1 MLREARNKVDIVG
14 ILSEVDL
21 DYGSINKNGSP
32 MTTIKG
38 TIKVRVNQTLPSGE
52 KQELEIPVNMFATEF
67 TNKGTKHPGFE
78 SIERVKNEFKSIAA
92 VGIENADYVR
102 ISNGRLEMNEY
113 YGQNGNLISYPR
125 ITTNFVDKVSPDRF
139 PARAEFVC
147 EFQVGSMGYKTDAD
161 GVEDTSCYQVV
172 GIVPKYGGKVWVMP
186 FLATYPNVIAGV
198 QDTFSV
204 GDSVVVTGR
213 LNFTTQTSERVIEQA
228 FGEPQVKVFTTSVSD
243 LVIKGGD
250 PLGDELA
257 FDNAEIAEALKTRQ
271 ADLAALKDRQKNR
284 TKEAPIKPVSYTD
297 LGF

>member
-1 MLREARNKVDIVG
+1 MLREARNKVEING

-21 DYGSINKNGSP
+21 DYGSMIKNGSP

-38 TIKVRVNQTLPSGE
+38 TVKIRVNQVLPSGE
-52 KQELEIPVNMFATEF
+52 RQELEIPVHMFATEF

-78 SIERVKNEFKSIAA
+78 AIERVKNEFKSIAA
-92 VGIENADYVR
+92 VGLENADYVR
-102 ISNGRLEMNEY
+102 ISNGRVEMNEY

-125 ITTNFVDKVSPDRF
+125 ITTTFMDKATSDRY
-139 PARAEFVC
+139 PAKAEFVC

-172 GIVPKYGGKVWVMP
+172 GIVPKYGGKVNVIP
-186 FLATYPNVIAGV
+186 FLATYPNVITGV

-204 GDSVVVTGR
+204 GDSVVVSGR

-228 FGEPQVKVFTTSVSD
+228 FGEPEIRVFTTTISD

-250 PLGDELA
+250 PLPDELA
-257 FDNAEIAEALKTRQ
+257 FDQTEIGEALKVRQ
-271 ADLAALKDRQKNR
+271 ADLAALKDKQKNR
-284 TKEAPIKPVSYTD
+284 TKEAPVKPVSYTD